1 MNNPRKTRLALAMV
15 RAIPLALLAG
25 HSQAQDVDL
34 ASFTN
39 GFRIDGANTS
49 DRSGISVSGAGDVN
63 GDGLADLIVG
73 APRAD
78 PGGDDLAGSSYVV
91 FGKIDDTPID
101 LDNLSN
107 NGFRIDG
114 VSADDRLGYSVS
126 GAGDVNGDG
135 LADLIV
141 GSRFADPGGD
151 SDAGSSYVVFGK
163 ADDTPVDLDNL
174 SNRGFRIDGVSAD
187 DRSGGSVSGGR

>member
-1 MNNPRKTRLALAMV
+1 MNHPRKTHLARAMAQ
-15 RAIPLALLAG
+15 AIPLALLAVG

-34 ASFTN
+34 ATFT
-39 GFRIDGANTS
+39 
-49 DRSGISVSGAGDVN
+49 
-63 GDGLADLIVG
+63 
-73 APRAD
+73 
-78 PGGDDLAGSSYVV
+78 
-91 FGKIDDTPID
+91 
-101 LDNLSN
+101 